1 MVFVCNFCRCCSWF
15 DFQVASAED
24 AQEYSHA
31 FWCMLPVSRKTIQLP
46 SSTIDIKIMFYTCA
60 AGQNIWMPFCGP
72 LSSTLMPFVNIAWQR
87 QTKTLLSQGNP
98 EPRVISSNMLSSKPR
113 VHNSLTPLLNIFLQG
128 CLVRMQGK
136 CWRGGSKAYLRPEW
150 TLEKPTPSSSWGW
163 GTETVTTLNKEGK

>member
-1 MVFVCNFCRCCSWF
+1 M
-15 DFQVASAED
+15 
-24 AQEYSHA
+24 HA
-31 FWCMLPVSRKTIQLP
+31 TGEQKDYPVILLVRYRDQ
-46 SSTIDIKIMFYTCA
+46 DHVYTCA

-98 EPRVISSNMLSSKPR
+98 EPRVISSNMLSPKPR

-136 CWRGGSKAYLRPEW
+136 CWREGSKAYLRPEW

-163 GTETVTTLNKEGK
+163 GTKTVTTLNKEGKVKRYSQQCHDHIYEITL